1 MNLFILASFLILV
14 IMVHH
19 SIHQNSKYEKKAE
32 EEYWEKEAQANFVRK
47 KSLDGLD
54 YIRIPDEILN
64 LKSNLQ
70 NQTTEIS
77 ACLEKLSLLSEQ
89 KIVNLTGISNTD
101 LKLAYGTAN
110 ITILSEY
117 DLNYTELA
125 TTLQKLAEALLEIN
139 EKKLAILVLEF
150 AIDTGSDISKTFFM
164 LADLYQESGE
174 AENID
179 LLIQRAEE
187 THTLMKETILNTLRQ
202 NRLAD
207 GQ

>member
-1 MNLFILASFLILV
+1 
-14 IMVHH
+14 MVHH
-19 SIHQNSKYEKKAE
+19 SIHQNSKHEKSAE
-32 EEYWEKEAQANFVRK
+32 EEYWKKEEQANFVRK

-54 YIRIPDEILN
+54 YISIPDEILH
-64 LKSNLQ
+64 LQ
-70 NQTTEIS
+70 TPNQTAEIS
-77 ACLEKLSLLSEQ
+77 DCLEKLLLLSEQ

-125 TTLQKLAEALLEIN
+125 TTLQKLAEALLEVN
-139 EKKLAILVLEF
+139 EKKLAIFVLEF
-150 AIDTGSDISKTFFM
+150 AIDTGSDISKTFFL
-164 LADLYQESGE
+164 LADLYQESGDF
-174 AENID
+174 ENID

-187 THTLMKETILNTLRQ
+187 THTLMKETILNTLKQ
-202 NRLAD
+202 NRFAG